1 MPDGPGPVE
10 GPSLT
15 QMTAAMGV
23 SRDLR
28 AALKAV
34 EKMEA
39 SLLRASYAVASVDDA
54 GLRDDLLA
62 TTEKARRFFTDS
74 TAKMKLRIKQ
84 DVATAGTVDK
94 TGHRLPKHG

>member
-1 MPDGPGPVE
+1 
-10 GPSLT
+10 
-15 QMTAAMGV
+15 MTAAMGV

-39 SLLRASYAVASVDDA
+39 SLLRDSYAVASVDDA

-62 TTEKARRFFTDS
+62 TTEEARRGHHRKDEAQNLIGRTS
-74 TAKMKLRIKQ
+74 PRQAPLTKSAIACRSMGTPTYARS
-84 DVATAGTVDK
+84 VATA
-94 TGHRLPKHG
+94 